1 MSAEVILQANNI
13 TKCFGRDASEVRAVD
28 DVSLKIRRG
37 EMVLIMGP
45 SGSGKTT
52 LLSILGALLSPTAGS
67 VIVCGT
73 DISAMKESELAALR
87 AQKVGFVFQAFNLF
101 EALTVKEN
109 ILFPASLTAQG
120 IKGATARLDALL
132 DKLGLNERQNALP
145 STLSG
150 GEKQRVAIARA
161 MINQPPI
168 ILADEPTGNLDSHK
182 GQEVMMILH
191 DIARDDDCAVLM
203 VTHDPRVE
211 EIADRVL
218 WLEDGSLRDRKS
230 ELHSWVLDPVCGMR
244 VDEWTATVYTEF
256 ENRKVVF
263 CSTRCLE
270 RFNEEPEF
278 YGDRIDPK

>member
-52 LLSILGALLSPTAGS
+52 LLSILGALLSPTAGA

-73 DISAMKESELAALR
+73 DISAMKESELATLR

-150 GEKQRVAIARA
+150 GEKQRVDIGRA
-161 MINQPPI
+161 SKCGQNQYRY
-168 ILADEPTGNLDSHK
+168 EREFH
-182 GQEVMMILH
+182 
-191 DIARDDDCAVLM
+191 AVTMTAMRWQAL
-203 VTHDPRVE
+203 
-211 EIADRVL
+211 
-218 WLEDGSLRDRKS
+218 LR
-230 ELHSWVLDPVCGMR
+230 
-244 VDEWTATVYTEF
+244 
-256 ENRKVVF
+256 
-263 CSTRCLE
+263 
-270 RFNEEPEF
+270 
-278 YGDRIDPK
+278 